1 MAALVKH
8 TELYVDVDYRLFAMI
23 DDSNDRRNVP
33 PPPHELDKWVSS
45 TPGYVVVE
53 NIDDAVVLGSDT
65 RLETW
70 DGPADFDPTGWDRS
84 DVLQVVFESGIL
96 GFSSG
101 TAGGIA
107 DAYRL
112 PPGRRWSVRLA
123 WRAEAPPAPDELP
136 TASVLI
142 QFSPA

>member
-1 MAALVKH
+1 MAALVEH

-33 PPPHELDKWVSS
+33 PPPHELDQWVSS

-70 DGPADFDPTGWDRS
+70 DGPADFDPADWDRRS
-84 DVLQVVFESGIL
+84 
-96 GFSSG
+96 
-101 TAGGIA
+101 TAACTG
-107 DAYRL
+107 
-112 PPGRRWSVRLA
+112 
-123 WRAEAPPAPDELP
+123 
-136 TASVLI
+136 
-142 QFSPA
+142 